1 MSTDTLDRVHIVA
14 KKRNDGS
21 AKIDSEVL
29 LRVHLIVSWRKHKN
43 KEDEHLSAA
52 EYMSEILRKVTA
64 PEYEKAVEWHSQQLK
79 KKKATEDKS

>member
-1 MSTDTLDRVHIVA
+1 VDTGTLERVHVMA

-52 EYMSEILRKVTA
+52 EYMSEILRRVTA
-64 PEYEKAVEWHSQQLK
+64 AEYEKAVEWHAQQLK
-79 KKKATEDKS
+79 KKKAE